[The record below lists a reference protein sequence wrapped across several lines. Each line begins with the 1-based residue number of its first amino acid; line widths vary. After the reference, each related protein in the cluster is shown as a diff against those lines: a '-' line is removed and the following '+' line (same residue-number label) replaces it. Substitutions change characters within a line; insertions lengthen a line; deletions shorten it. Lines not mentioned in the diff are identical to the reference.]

1 LVSEVYFLVGMRENS
16 PYNEI
21 TTAEALKY
29 HEGLYE
35 KVLNIA
41 QFESELDMGVNP
53 RNFDQADVSKL
64 TERDAEYI
72 KKVCLLAE
80 RRMGN
85 KDWVTCTLKAIK
97 RKFTDHRNTQ
107 NGIRFDDELFK
118 GGRGILEHYL
128 EELEKENY

>member
-1 LVSEVYFLVGMRENS
+1 MVSEVYFLVGMRENN

-21 TTAEALKY
+21 ATAEALKH

-64 TERDAEYI
+64 SERDAEYI
-72 KKVCLLAE
+72 SKVCLLAE
-80 RRMGN
+80 QRMSN
-85 KDWVTCTLKAIK
+85 SAWITNTLKAIE
-97 RKFTDHRNTQ
+97 RKFRSHSPTQ
-107 NGIRFDDELFK
+107 KGIRFNDELFK